1 MLKNPKQPF
10 FIAAGLVLIL
20 AAATLFFLRSPK
32 VKQPR
37 LVLVIATCTVNK
49 DYLGPYNT
57 NVSTTPFLERF
68 AREALVFENHYSE
81 AEQSGTAYAS
91 IFSGNQATRHGI
103 FAHPGW
109 LDDSLVLLPEVF
121 ADEGYETHSWL
132 QHGMASAIW
141 NYAQG
146 VELWNQHHGRL
157 DGRDLNFRNL
167 LTELKK
173 DPDRRALVVT
183 NFTVTHRPYSR
194 TGKSVFNFCLQR
206 PGAQCES
213 IVRRPEFWDTVGLFA
228 KRSTEFAYDTDRM
241 MRLAESRLGVES
253 AGRLPE
259 AIELLYRADISKLDS
274 IVEGIVGAVEEQ
286 GLLDDSL
293 IIFTA
298 DHGEAM
304 HADAPFRWSHSFQL
318 TPEVLNVPLIIRGP
332 NYGVPAGRYT
342 GVTRSIDLLPTLAGL
357 AGLSLPTDD
366 IAGFDLSAAVRR
378 ESEPPELLAFSH
390 TSLPMDLTWDQY
402 KGYAGFRA
410 RFPTRNPQLMWV
422 SARSPNFFFRL
433 HRTSK
438 SGWQPEAFDLNRD
451 PLALGNIY
459 DEADMQQRTIINELK
474 RYQEDLVTAVSALDF
489 TVPSEVFERQE
500 NALRSLG
507 YIE

>member
-132 QHGMASAIW
+132 RHGMASACGITHRAW
-141 NYAQG
+141 SYGISIMDVWMA
-146 VELWNQHHGRL
+146 
-157 DGRDLNFRNL
+157 RDLNFRNL

-194 TGKSVFNFCLQR
+194 DGQSVFNFCLHR
-206 PGAQCES
+206 SGAQCDS
-213 IVRRPEFWDTVGLFA
+213 IVRRPEFWDTVGLFICGR
-228 KRSTEFAYDTDRM
+228 RS
-241 MRLAESRLGVES
+241 
-253 AGRLPE
+253 
-259 AIELLYRADISKLDS
+259 
-274 IVEGIVGAVEEQ
+274 
-286 GLLDDSL
+286 
-293 IIFTA
+293 
-298 DHGEAM
+298 
-304 HADAPFRWSHSFQL
+304 
-318 TPEVLNVPLIIRGP
+318 
-332 NYGVPAGRYT
+332 
-342 GVTRSIDLLPTLAGL
+342 
-357 AGLSLPTDD
+357 
-366 IAGFDLSAAVRR
+366 
-378 ESEPPELLAFSH
+378 
-390 TSLPMDLTWDQY
+390 
-402 KGYAGFRA
+402 
-410 RFPTRNPQLMWV
+410 FPTTPIR
-422 SARSPNFFFRL
+422 
-433 HRTSK
+433 
-438 SGWQPEAFDLNRD
+438 
-451 PLALGNIY
+451 
-459 DEADMQQRTIINELK
+459 
-474 RYQEDLVTAVSALDF
+474 
-489 TVPSEVFERQE
+489 
-500 NALRSLG
+500 
-507 YIE
+507 